1 MVPPSDTTT
10 RDIARGPIVTR
21 DTDDA
26 PARIMS
32 IAEVLQTPGYLMRRA
47 HQFANAAYASVVGMS
62 ELTGVQFI
70 TLLIVRE
77 EADLSVVRIAERIG
91 YDKMTT
97 SRILR
102 GLEKKGYLTRKASQ
116 GDRRELLVACTPEG
130 EQVAAKVSALL
141 PVVRETVLQPLSAD
155 EAETL
160 MALLAKLEHAR
171 QDGGPRR

>member
-1 MVPPSDTTT
+1 MVPALDQD
-10 RDIARGPIVTR
+10 RKGANVTR
-21 DTDDA
+21 KTDDA
-26 PARIMS
+26 PAGIMS

-47 HQFANAAYASVVGMS
+47 HQYANAAYAAVVGTN
-62 ELTGVQFI
+62 ELTGVQLV

-77 EADLSVVRIAERIG
+77 TADLSVVRIAERIG

-102 GLEKKGYLTRKASQ
+102 GLEKKGYLTRTPSP

-130 EQVAAKVSALL
+130 EAVAARVSALL
-141 PVVRETVLQPLSAD
+141 PLVRERVLQPLSPD

-160 MALLAKLEHAR
+160 MALLTKLEQSR
-171 QDGGPRR
+171 QDNTDLR